1 MLIQV
6 SASITHKQNIV
17 DECLC
22 NTPAV
27 SASEVSFC
35 KTHVSAYITY
45 KQMSDSV
52 THIDVSTTVIHTVEY
67 VFNAHLGEQLYKHS
81 YR

>member
-6 SASITHKQNIV
+6 SASITHKQKIV

-22 NTPAV
+22 NTPA
-27 SASEVSFC
+27 
-35 KTHVSAYITY
+35 VSAYITY